1 MTRADPAR
9 LPPPPAL
16 RDAALFLDVDGT
28 LVDFAPTP
36 DAVAVAP
43 GLADRIE
50 RLRAKHGAVAFVSG
64 RPIAQI
70 DSLFVPLRL
79 PAAGIHGL
87 ERRRADGTMLRT
99 DPSGTLAG
107 LKAPLAGLAETHEG
121 VLLEDKGLTLA
132 VHYRLA
138 PDRGPFV
145 REAVAALV
153 APLDA
158 ELRVLDGNMVVEI
171 KPRSADKGKAV
182 AAFMTETPF
191 AGRTAFYFGDDVT
204 DEDAF
209 AAVNALD
216 GVSVLVG
223 PPRPTAARW
232 RLDSV
237 AAVHDWIAAQQGG

>member
-1 MTRADPAR
+1 MTRADASR

-16 RDAALFLDVDGT
+16 GDAALFLDVDGT

-36 DAVAVAP
+36 GGVTVAP
-43 GLADRIE
+43 GLIDHIE
-50 RLRAKHGAVAFVSG
+50 RLQAKHGAVAFVSG

-70 DSLFVPLRL
+70 DSLFAPLRL

-87 ERRRADGTMLRT
+87 ERRRADGTVLRN
-99 DPSGTLAG
+99 DPSDTLAS
-107 LKAPLAGLAETHEG
+107 LKAPLATLAETYEG

-145 REAVAALV
+145 RETVGALV
-153 APLDA
+153 APLAA

-182 AAFMTETPF
+182 AAFMTESPF
-191 AGRTAFYFGDDVT
+191 AGRTAFYLGDDVT

-223 PPRPTAARW
+223 PPRATKARW
-232 RLDSV
+232 RLESV
-237 AAVHDWIAAQQGG
+237 AAVHAWIAAQ